1 MAAGLFYE
9 VQLSKG
15 GMELS
20 FQGYNHKLHLLVTK
34 ALQELRN
41 LADRGGESG
50 SSVGAVSQVH
60 ITEIIS

>member
-1 MAAGLFYE
+1 VFAGLFYE

-20 FQGYNHKLHLLVTK
+20 FQGYNHKLHILVTK

-41 LADRGGESG
+41 LADQGG
-50 SSVGAVSQVH
+50 SSGAGDSVVSQVYTR
-60 ITEIIS
+60 IFC